1 MRRPTVY
8 IFINKSLGMSVG
20 KVAAQAAHAMAMSF
34 LDRTVDT
41 WHAPQRTVLIMQAR
55 DEGHIKNISAY
66 LEGRDIGSWTV
77 IDEGVNEIDSHV
89 ITALATEVVDKELE
103 DIQDTFSSFE
113 LYRDS
118 VRLKIE
124 VDK

>member
-1 MRRPTVY
+1 
-8 IFINKSLGMSVG
+8 MSVG